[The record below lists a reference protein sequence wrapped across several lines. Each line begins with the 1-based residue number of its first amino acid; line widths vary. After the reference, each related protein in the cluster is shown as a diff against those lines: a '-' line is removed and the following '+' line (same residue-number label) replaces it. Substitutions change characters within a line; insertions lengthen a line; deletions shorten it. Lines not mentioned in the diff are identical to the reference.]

1 MPTIPFGRN
10 KSLFDGSSTAGIEI
24 KADASA
30 DLLTAIAGKKPF
42 PGRDIEVAKG
52 SLSFQGPKDLTFK
65 SDRGKVT
72 FNGSAS
78 AFAAL
83 GVFSDPAKV
92 RALLKADEH
101 VADGLTF
108 GDAAGQRLL
117 VLRWG
122 YDVTGSAK
130 GAMALGAG
138 GAVTLGVEGAREGLY
153 AVVHRFDGSE
163 PAAAVLGRA
172 ASSWRPPA
180 LVKTAADLDAGTWL
194 VVEVDGS
201 LAVNLATT
209 FGYDFSW
216 VRETELGQLKGD
228 IGLKLQLG
236 LAASVGFTARSRYCV
251 VVARESE
258 RDVLRLSLFKLS
270 YKGVKV
276 AGSATATAEF
286 KDAFLPAT
294 ADDFVKGVFGVRGEQ
309 IIKVLG
315 PIEKWAGGT
324 DPIPEALAGLTS
336 DYLQRL
342 LTDLTG
348 VDAAKTFDAA
358 RGRLLDLFATWDRL
372 PAKASGLVFKLIE
385 EKVDLSGVRT
395 VVGQAAKADKA
406 SLKALVDA
414 ETAKG
419 SFFARPEG
427 RVLESLASGPLLTA
441 LTNSAAFASFT
452 AAAKELDHLLDP
464 QGGLLDVLVKLQ
476 TRVDATL
483 HLDQIETLATETD
496 FKKLDALFR
505 RQLSEFLGKT
515 FDFSD
520 VVKVRQTIA
529 LLAKKKNE
537 YYAKAKQA
545 LKRKYTFELAA
556 AYEQATTDT
565 ALIDAEF
572 DFGAARP
579 GLDALWADAL
589 AGTFDRLFLEPR
601 SDVVLHTAALTHG
614 VTRHT
619 HVEVSLPFFKGTI
632 DHVNKALAS
641 ARVEEEGGR
650 VIVYEVTAEDLVST
664 TSLLPR
670 KKTFRDSRLT
680 IGAFLPMDVATRQL
694 RVHSTDAMTYTYSFD
709 QARTNMKRGDLQF
722 QIKPLVMRF
731 FPNVFP
737 EGTSFDTWITDLD
750 KTIDAI
756 ENNGSDNFGHT
767 LLTLDL
773 TLPSRV
779 PAAWL
784 SAPAEPGAR
793 PYMRMSRNIQGALKA
808 LIAPDF
814 FQDRRQYD
822 GANAKAAALM
832 IYAAIP
838 PSTSISLDGS
848 KAALSRDVDVYWD
861 IAEPKERDA
870 MMAHP
875 LTIAALVAAMK
886 DVHDML
892 AAIGRKGEASFYQPG
907 EVGKIIG
914 AVHGREG
921 QAHLMSLLQMEQDI
935 IRAAH
940 QAGLRMAAFR
950 ARAATSPR
958 EAIDA
963 LEGFGSSLTSA
974 FNAKVA
980 SVYGGG
986 ALRTLGTMLFVAAA
1000 RGLSDELQGIQP
1012 AGLLRLTVL
1021 KQGTVFPPAGFPNAI
1036 DLAAADVVVDQ
1047 QFVTTGS

>member
-1 MPTIPFGRN
+1 MPSISFGRN
-10 KSLFDGSSTAGIEI
+10 KSLFDGGSAAGLEI

-30 DLLTAIAGKKPF
+30 DLLAAIAGRKPF
-42 PGRDIEVAKG
+42 PSRDIEVAKG
-52 SLSFQGPKDLTFK
+52 SLSFQGGRDLTFT
-65 SDRGKVT
+65 SERGKVT
-72 FNGSAS
+72 FKGAAN

-83 GVFSDPAKV
+83 GVFSDSAKV
-92 RALLKADEH
+92 RALLRADEH
-101 VADGLTF
+101 VANGLTF
-108 GDAAGQRLL
+108 GDAAGHRLL

-122 YDVTGSAK
+122 YDVTGSARS
-130 GAMALGAG
+130 AMALGAG
-138 GAVTLGVEGAREGLY
+138 GAVTLGVEGARDGLY
-153 AVVHRFDGSE
+153 AVVHRFDSTE

-180 LVKTAADLDAGTWL
+180 LVETAADLDPGTWL
-194 VVEVDGS
+194 AVEVDGS
-201 LAVNLATT
+201 IAVTLATT

-216 VRETELGQLKGD
+216 VGETELGQLKGD

-236 LAASVGFTARSRYCV
+236 LAASVGFTAKSRYCV

-258 RDVLRLSLFKLS
+258 REVLRLSLFKLS

-342 LTDLTG
+342 LTELTG
-348 VDAAKTFDAA
+348 VDAATKFDAA

-372 PAKASGLVFKLIE
+372 PAKASGLVFKLVE
-385 EKVDLSGVRT
+385 ENVDLGGVRK
-395 VVGQAAKADKA
+395 VVSQAARADQA

-419 SFFARPEG
+419 SFFTRPEG
-427 RVLESLASGPLLTA
+427 RVLESLATGPLLTA
-441 LTNSAAFASFT
+441 LTHSGAFASLS
-452 AAAKELDHLLDP
+452 AAARELDHLLDP
-464 QGGLLDVLVKLQ
+464 QGALVDVLVNLQ
-476 TRVDATL
+476 KRIDTAL
-483 HLDQIETLATETD
+483 HLDQIETIASETD
-496 FKKLDALFR
+496 FQKLDALFR

-515 FDFSD
+515 FDVGD

-529 LLAKKKNE
+529 LLAEKKNE
-537 YYAKAKQA
+537 YYDKAKAA
-545 LKRKYTFELAA
+545 LKRKYTFEFAA
-556 AYEQATTDT
+556 AYERASTDT

-572 DFGAARP
+572 DFGAAQP

-601 SDVVLHTAALTHG
+601 SDVALHTGALTHG

-632 DHVNKALAS
+632 DHVNTALAS

-680 IGAFLPMDVATRQL
+680 IGAFLPTDVATRQL

-722 QIKPLVMRF
+722 QIKPLVTRF
-731 FPNVFP
+731 FPDAFP

-750 KTIDAI
+750 KTIDTI
-756 ENNGSDNFGHT
+756 EHNGSDNFGNT

-784 SAPAEPGAR
+784 SAPADPSAR

-808 LIAPDF
+808 LIPPDF

-838 PSTSISLDGS
+838 PSTSISLDGG
-848 KAALSRDVDVYWD
+848 KAALSRDADVYWD
-861 IAEPKERDA
+861 IAEPRERDA

-875 LTIAALVAAMK
+875 LTVAGLVAAMK

-892 AAIGRKGEASFYQPG
+892 AAIGRRSDAAFYQPG
-907 EVGKIIG
+907 ELGKIIG
-914 AVHGREG
+914 AVQGREG
-921 QAHLMSLLQMEQDI
+921 HAHLMSLLQMEQDI
-935 IRAAH
+935 IHAAH

-950 ARAATSPR
+950 SRAGTSPR

-963 LEGFGSSLTSA
+963 LEGFGSALTSA

-1000 RGLSDELQGIQP
+1000 RGLSDDLQGIQP

-1021 KQGTVFPPAGFPNAI
+1021 RQSAAFPPAGFPNVI

-1047 QFVTTGS
+1047 QFVTTGN

>member
-1 MPTIPFGRN
+1 MPIIPFSRN
-10 KSLFDGSSTAGIEI
+10 KALLDGSSTAGIDI

-42 PGRDIEVAKG
+42 PSRDIEVAKG
-52 SLSFQGPKDLTFK
+52 SLSFQGLKDLTFK
-65 SDRGKVT
+65 SDRGQVT
-72 FNGSAS
+72 FAGSAN
-78 AFAAL
+78 AFAAI
-83 GVFSDPAKV
+83 GVCSDAAKV
-92 RALLKADEH
+92 RELLQADEH
-101 VADGLTF
+101 LADGLTF
-108 GDAAGQRLL
+108 DTANGDRLL

-122 YDVTGSAK
+122 YDLTGSAK

-138 GAVTLGVEGAREGLY
+138 GAVTLGVEGARQGLY
-153 AVVHRFDGSE
+153 AVVHRFGNGE
-163 PAAAVLGRA
+163 PAVAVLGRA

-180 LVKTAADLDAGTWL
+180 LVRTASDLDAGTWL
-194 VVEVDGS
+194 VAEVDGS
-201 LAVNLATT
+201 IAVNLATT

-216 VRETELGQLKGD
+216 VRETELGELKGD

-236 LAASVGFTARSRYCV
+236 LAASVGFTAKSRYCV
-251 VVARESE
+251 VVARESARE
-258 RDVLRLSLFKLS
+258 VLRLLLFKLS

-276 AGSATATAEF
+276 AASATAKAEF
-286 KDAFLPAT
+286 EDAFLPAT
-294 ADDFVKGVFGVRGEQ
+294 ADDFVQGVFGVRGEQ

-315 PIEKWAGGT
+315 PIETWAGGS
-324 DPIPEALAGLTS
+324 DAIPDALAGLTS
-336 DYLQRL
+336 DYLQAL

-348 VDAAKTFDAA
+348 IDAAATFDAA
-358 RGRLLDLFATWDRL
+358 RGRLLEFFAAWDRL
-372 PAKASGLVFKLIE
+372 PAKVSSLVFKLVE
-385 EKVDLSGVRT
+385 ERVDLSGVRT
-395 VVGQAAKADKA
+395 VVHQAAAADQA

-414 ETAKG
+414 ETVKG
-419 SFFARPEG
+419 SFFTRPEG

-441 LTNSAAFASFT
+441 LTDTGAFARFSAAARD
-452 AAAKELDHLLDP
+452 LDRLLDP
-464 QGGLLDVLVKLQ
+464 QGALLDVLVTLQ
-476 TRVDATL
+476 TRLDTTL
-483 HLDQIETLATETD
+483 RLDQIERIATETD
-496 FKKLDALFR
+496 FQKLDALFR

-520 VVKVRQTIA
+520 VVTVRRTIA

-537 YYAKAKQA
+537 YYAKARQA
-545 LKRKYTFELAA
+545 LQRTYTFELAA
-556 AYEQATTDT
+556 AYQRAGTDS

-572 DFGAARP
+572 DFGSAQP
-579 GLDALWADAL
+579 GLDTLWADAL
-589 AGTFDRLFLEPR
+589 AGTFDRLFIAPR
-601 SDVVLHTAALTHG
+601 RDVVLHTGALTHG

-619 HVEVSLPFFKGTI
+619 HVEVSLPFVKGTI
-632 DHVNKALAS
+632 DHVNQALAS

-680 IGAFLPMDVATRQL
+680 VGAFLPMDAATGRL

-731 FPNVFP
+731 FPDAFP

-750 KTIDAI
+750 KAIDAI
-756 ENNGSDNFGHT
+756 EDNGSDTFGNT

-773 TLPSRV
+773 TLPARV

-784 SAPAEPGAR
+784 AAPADPAANA
-793 PYMRMSRNIQGALKA
+793 YMRMSRNIQGALKA
-808 LIAPDF
+808 LIPPDF

-838 PSTSISLDGS
+838 PSTNISLEGGT
-848 KAALSRDVDVYWD
+848 AALSRNGDVHWD
-861 IAEPKERDA
+861 IADSRERDA

-875 LTIAALVAAMK
+875 LTLAALVAAMK

-892 AAIGRKGEASFYQPG
+892 AAIGRKSDAAFYAPG
-907 EVGKIIG
+907 ELGKIIG
-914 AVHGREG
+914 AVQGREG

-935 IRAAH
+935 VHAARK
-940 QAGLRMAAFR
+940 AGLRMAAFR
-950 ARAATSPR
+950 ARAGTAPR

-963 LEGFGSSLTSA
+963 LEAFGSALTSA
-974 FNAKVA
+974 FNANVA

-1000 RGLSDELQGIQP
+1000 SGLSDDLQGVRP
-1012 AGLLRLTVL
+1012 AGLLRLAVL
-1021 KQGTVFPPAGFPNAI
+1021 KQATAFPPAGFPNAI
-1036 DLAAADVVVDQ
+1036 DLTAADVVVDQ

>member
-10 KSLFDGSSTAGIEI
+10 KSLFDGGSTAGIEI

-42 PGRDIEVAKG
+42 PNRDIEVAKG

-72 FNGSAS
+72 FKGSAN

-108 GDAAGQRLL
+108 GDPAGHRLL

-138 GAVTLGVEGAREGLY
+138 GAVTLGVEAARDGLY
-153 AVVHRFDGSE
+153 AVVHRFDSSE
-163 PAAAVLGRA
+163 PAVAVLGRA

-194 VVEVDGS
+194 AVEVDGS
-201 LAVNLATT
+201 IAVTLATT

-236 LAASVGFTARSRYCV
+236 LAASVGFTAKSRYCV

-258 RDVLRLSLFKLS
+258 RQVLRLSLFKLS

-276 AGSATATAEF
+276 AGSATAKAEF

-336 DYLQRL
+336 DYLQTL

-348 VDAAKTFDAA
+348 IDAAKTFDAA
-358 RGRLLDLFATWDRL
+358 RGKLLDLFATWERL
-372 PAKASGLVFKLIE
+372 PAKASGLLFKLVE
-385 EKVDLSGVRT
+385 EKADLSGVRK

-441 LTNSAAFASFT
+441 LTNSSAFASFS
-452 AAAKELDHLLDP
+452 AAARELDHLLDP
-464 QGGLLDVLVKLQ
+464 DGALLDVLVNLQ
-476 TRVDATL
+476 KRVDTAL
-483 HLDQIETLATETD
+483 HLDQIETIATETE

-520 VVKVRQTIA
+520 VVKVRETIA
-529 LLAKKKNE
+529 LLVKKKNE
-537 YYAKAKQA
+537 YYDKAKQA

-556 AYEQATTDT
+556 AYERATTDT

-572 DFGAARP
+572 DFGAAQP

-589 AGTFDRLFLEPR
+589 DGTFDRLFLEPR

-632 DHVNKALAS
+632 DHVNKALAT

-722 QIKPLVMRF
+722 QIKPLVTRF
-731 FPNVFP
+731 FPNAFP

-750 KTIDAI
+750 KTIDTI

-784 SAPAEPGAR
+784 AAPADKAAEP
-793 PYMRMSRNIQGALKA
+793 YLRMSRNIQGALKT
-808 LIAPDF
+808 LIPADY
-814 FQDRRQYD
+814 FQDRQKYD
-822 GANAKAAALM
+822 GADGKAAALM
-832 IYAAIP
+832 VYAAIP
-838 PSTSISLDGS
+838 PSTSISLKRGVASINQNSDI
-848 KAALSRDVDVYWD
+848 YWD
-861 IAEPKERDA
+861 IADDDQREA
-870 MMAHP
+870 MTVHR
-875 LTIAALVAAMK
+875 LTLVALGTAMK

-892 AAIGRKGEASFYQPG
+892 EATGMKRAASFYEPG
-907 EVGKIIG
+907 QLQRLLST
-914 AVHGREG
+914 ASG
-921 QAHLMSLLQMEQDI
+921 QGETHLLSLLQMEQDI
-935 IRAAH
+935 IHAAH
-940 QAGLRMAAFR
+940 KAGLRMATFR
-950 ARAATSPR
+950 AQAGTSPR

-963 LEGFGSSLTSA
+963 LEGFGSALTSA
-974 FNAKVA
+974 FNANVA

-1021 KQGTVFPPAGFPNAI
+1021 KQGATFPPAGFPNVV

>member
-1 MPTIPFGRN
+1 MPIIPFSRN
-10 KSLFDGSSTAGIEI
+10 KSLFDGGSTAGIEI

-30 DLLTAIAGKKPF
+30 DLLAAIAARKPF
-42 PGRDIEVAKG
+42 PSRDIEVAQG
-52 SLSFQGPKDLTFK
+52 SLSFQGGKDLTFK
-65 SDRGKVT
+65 SDRGTVT
-72 FNGSAS
+72 FEGSAS

-83 GVFSDPAKV
+83 GVFSDAARV
-92 RALLKADEH
+92 RDLLEADEH

-108 GDAAGQRLL
+108 GTAAGDRLL

-122 YDVTGSAK
+122 YDVAGSAK

-138 GAVTLGVEGAREGLY
+138 GSVTLGVEGAREGLY
-153 AVVHRFDGSE
+153 AVVHRFGNTE
-163 PAAAVLGRA
+163 PAATVLGRA

-180 LVKTAADLDAGTWL
+180 LVKTAADLDPGTWL
-194 VVEVDGS
+194 VAEVDGS
-201 LAVNLATT
+201 IAVTIATT

-216 VRETELGQLKGD
+216 VRETALGELKGD
-228 IGLKLQLG
+228 IGLKLELG
-236 LAASVGFTARSRYCV
+236 LAASVGFTAKSRYCV
-251 VVARESE
+251 VVARESA

-276 AGSATATAEF
+276 AASATAKAQFE
-286 KDAFLPAT
+286 DAFLPAT
-294 ADDFVKGVFGVRGEQ
+294 ADDLVKGVFGVRGEQ

-324 DPIPEALAGLTS
+324 DPIPDALAGLTS
-336 DYLQRL
+336 DYLQKL

-348 VDAAKTFDAA
+348 IDAATTFDAA
-358 RGRLLDLFATWDRL
+358 RGRLLDFFAAWDRL
-372 PAKASGLVFKLIE
+372 PARVSGLVFKLVE
-385 EKVDLSGVRT
+385 EKVDLGRIRAIVS
-395 VVGQAAKADKA
+395 QAAQADQA

-419 SFFARPEG
+419 SFFTRPEG

-441 LTNSAAFASFT
+441 LTNSGAFARFS
-452 AAAKELDHLLDP
+452 AVARDLDHLLDP
-464 QGGLLDVLVKLQ
+464 QGGLLDVLVNLQ
-476 TRVDATL
+476 QRVDTTL
-483 HLDQIETLATETD
+483 HLEQIEQIANQTD
-496 FKKLDALFR
+496 FQALDALFR

-520 VVKVRQTIA
+520 VVKVRQTID

-537 YYAKAKQA
+537 YYEKAKQA
-545 LKRKYTFELAA
+545 LKRKYTFDFAA
-556 AYEQATTDT
+556 AYERATTDT

-589 AGTFDRLFLEPR
+589 AGTFDRLFLDPR
-601 SDVVLHTAALTHG
+601 SDVLLHTGALTHG

-619 HVEVSLPFFKGTI
+619 HVEVSLPFFRGTI
-632 DHVNKALAS
+632 DHVNQALAS
-641 ARVEEEGGR
+641 AKVEEEGGR
-650 VIVYEVTAEDLVST
+650 VIVYEVTAEDLVSM
-664 TSLLPR
+664 TSILPR

-680 IGAFLPMDVATRQL
+680 VGAFLPMDTATGRL

-722 QIKPLVMRF
+722 QVKPLVQRF
-731 FPNVFP
+731 FPDTFP

-756 ENNGSDNFGHT
+756 ENNGSDNFGNT

-784 SAPAEPGAR
+784 SAPAEPAAR

-808 LIAPDF
+808 LIPPDF

-838 PSTSISLDGS
+838 PSTSISLDGGR
-848 KAALSRDVDVYWD
+848 AALSRDVDVYWD
-861 IAEPKERDA
+861 IAEPRERDA

-892 AAIGRKGEASFYQPG
+892 AAIGRKGDASFYQPG
-907 EVGKIIG
+907 ELGKIIG

-935 IRAAH
+935 IHAAH

-950 ARAATSPR
+950 ARAGTSPR
-958 EAIDA
+958 EAIEA
-963 LEGFGSSLTSA
+963 LEGFGSALTSA

-1021 KQGTVFPPAGFPNAI
+1021 KKGAAFPPAGFPNAI
-1036 DLAAADVVVDQ
+1036 DLAADDVVVDQ

>member
-1 MPTIPFGRN
+1 MPTIPFSRN
-10 KSLFDGSSTAGIEI
+10 KSLLDGSSTAGIEI

-42 PGRDIEVAKG
+42 PSRDIEVAKG

-72 FNGSAS
+72 FKGSAS

-92 RALLKADEH
+92 RALLAADEH

-108 GDAAGQRLL
+108 GDADGNRLL

-153 AVVHRFDGSE
+153 AVVHRFEKSE
-163 PAAAVLGRA
+163 PAATVLGRA
-172 ASSWRPPA
+172 ASSWRPHS

-201 LAVNLATT
+201 IAVNLATT

-236 LAASVGFTARSRYCV
+236 LAASVGFTAKSRYCV

-258 RDVLRLSLFKLS
+258 REVLRLSLFKLS

-276 AGSATATAEF
+276 AGSATAKAEF

-324 DPIPEALAGLTS
+324 DPIPDALAGLTS
-336 DYLQRL
+336 DYLQTL

-348 VDAAKTFDAA
+348 IDAAKTFDAA

-372 PAKASGLVFKLIE
+372 PAKASGLVFKLVE
-385 EKVDLSGVRT
+385 EKADLSGVRK

-406 SLKALVDA
+406 SLKALIDA

-441 LTNSAAFASFT
+441 LTNSAAFASFS
-452 AAAKELDHLLDP
+452 AAARELDHLLDP
-464 QGGLLDVLVKLQ
+464 QGALLDVLVNLQ
-476 TRVDATL
+476 KRVDAAL
-483 HLDQIETLATETD
+483 HLGPDRDDRHRDGLQEARRAVPAPAVGVPRQDVRLQR
-496 FKKLDALFR
+496 R
-505 RQLSEFLGKT
+505 RQGPADDRPAREEEERVLRQGQAGAEAEVHLRARRGPRT
-515 FDFSD
+515 GDHRYRAD
-520 VVKVRQTIA
+520 RRGVR
-529 LLAKKKNE
+529 L
-537 YYAKAKQA
+537 
-545 LKRKYTFELAA
+545 RR
-556 AYEQATTDT
+556 
-565 ALIDAEF
+565 
-572 DFGAARP
+572 GAARSRRAVGGRARRDVRP
-579 GLDALWADAL
+579 AL
-589 AGTFDRLFLEPR
+589 PR
-601 SDVVLHTAALTHG
+601 PASDVVLHTGALTHG

-731 FPNVFP
+731 FPDAFP

-750 KTIDAI
+750 KTIDTI
-756 ENNGSDNFGHT
+756 ENNGSDNFGNT

-784 SAPAEPGAR
+784 TAPA
-793 PYMRMSRNIQGALKA
+793 
-808 LIAPDF
+808 D
-814 FQDRRQYD
+814 
-822 GANAKAAALM
+822 KAA
-832 IYAAIP
+832 
-838 PSTSISLDGS
+838 G
-848 KAALSRDVDVYWD
+848 
-861 IAEPKERDA
+861 
-870 MMAHP
+870 
-875 LTIAALVAAMK
+875 LTC
-886 DVHDML
+886 
-892 AAIGRKGEASFYQPG
+892 GCR
-907 EVGKIIG
+907 
-914 AVHGREG
+914 
-921 QAHLMSLLQMEQDI
+921 
-935 IRAAH
+935 
-940 QAGLRMAAFR
+940 
-950 ARAATSPR
+950 ATS
-958 EAIDA
+958 
-963 LEGFGSSLTSA
+963 
-974 FNAKVA
+974 
-980 SVYGGG
+980 
-986 ALRTLGTMLFVAAA
+986 
-1000 RGLSDELQGIQP
+1000 RG
-1012 AGLLRLTVL
+1012 R
-1021 KQGTVFPPAGFPNAI
+1021 
-1036 DLAAADVVVDQ
+1036 
-1047 QFVTTGS
+1047 

>member
-10 KSLFDGSSTAGIEI
+10 KSLFGGSSAAGIEI

-30 DLLTAIAGKKPF
+30 DLLAAIAGRKPF
-42 PGRDIEVAKG
+42 PSRDIEVAKG
-52 SLSFQGPKDLTFK
+52 SLSFQGAKDLTFR
-65 SDRGKVT
+65 SDRGKVA
-72 FNGSAS
+72 FKGAAN

-83 GVFSDPAKV
+83 GVFSDPARV
-92 RALLKADEH
+92 RALLKADEQ
-101 VADGLTF
+101 VANGLTF
-108 GDAAGQRLL
+108 GDAAGDRLL

-122 YDVTGSAK
+122 YDVEGSAK
-130 GAMALGAG
+130 GALGLGAG
-138 GAVTLGVEGAREGLY
+138 GAVTLGVDGAREGLF
-153 AVVHRFDGSE
+153 AVVHQFTSTE

-194 VVEVDGS
+194 VAEIDGS
-201 LAVNLATT
+201 IAVTLATT

-216 VRETELGQLKGD
+216 VRETELGELKGD

-236 LAASVGFTARSRYCV
+236 LAASIGFTARSRYCV
-251 VVARESE
+251 VVARASE
-258 RDVLRLSLFKLS
+258 RQVLRLSLFKLS

-276 AGSATATAEF
+276 AGSATAKAEF

-294 ADDFVKGVFGVRGEQ
+294 ADDFVKGIFGVRGEQ

-324 DPIPEALAGLTS
+324 DPIPDALAGLTS

-348 VDAAKTFDAA
+348 IDAATTFDAA
-358 RGRLLDLFATWDRL
+358 RGKLLDLFATWDRL
-372 PAKASGLVFKLIE
+372 PAKVSALVFKLVE
-385 EKVDLSGVRT
+385 EKVDLSGVRRI
-395 VVGQAAKADKA
+395 VGLAAKADQPA
-406 SLKALVDA
+406 LKALVDA

-419 SFFARPEG
+419 SFFTRPEG
-427 RVLESLASGPLLTA
+427 RVLESLAPGPLLTA
-441 LTNSAAFASFT
+441 LTQSGAFASFS
-452 AAAKELDHLLDP
+452 AAARALDHLLDP
-464 QGGLLDVLVKLQ
+464 QGTLLGVLVKLQ
-476 TRVDATL
+476 QRVDTTL
-483 HLDQIETLATETD
+483 HLGQIETIATETD
-496 FKKLDALFR
+496 FQKLDALFR
-505 RQLSEFLGKT
+505 RQLSEFLGRT

-520 VVKVRQTIA
+520 VVKVRETIA

-537 YYAKAKQA
+537 YYDKAKQA
-545 LKRKYTFELAA
+545 LKRKYTFDLAA
-556 AYEQATTDT
+556 AHERATTDT

-572 DFGAARP
+572 DFGAAQP
-579 GLDALWADAL
+579 GLDALWDDAL

-601 SDVVLHTAALTHG
+601 SDVVLHTGALTHG
-614 VTRHT
+614 VPRHT

-632 DHVNKALAS
+632 DHVNSALAA

-670 KKTFRDSRLT
+670 KKTLRDSRLT
-680 IGAFLPMDVATRQL
+680 IGAFLPMDAATRQL

-722 QIKPLVMRF
+722 QIKPLVTRF
-731 FPNVFP
+731 FPNAFP

-750 KTIDAI
+750 KTIDTI
-756 ENNGSDNFGHT
+756 ENNGSDNFGNT

-784 SAPAEPGAR
+784 AAPAEPGAR

-808 LIAPDF
+808 LIPPDF

-838 PSTSISLDGS
+838 PSTSISLDGG

-861 IAEPKERDA
+861 IADPAQRDA

-875 LTIAALVAAMK
+875 LTIGALVAAMK

-892 AAIGRKGEASFYQPG
+892 AAIGRRSEAAFYQPG
-907 EVGKIIG
+907 ELGKLIG
-914 AVHGREG
+914 AVQG
-921 QAHLMSLLQMEQDI
+921 QAGHAHLMSLLQMEQDI
-935 IRAAH
+935 IHAAH

-950 ARAATSPR
+950 ARAGTSAR
-958 EAIDA
+958 EAIEA
-963 LEGFGSSLTSA
+963 LEGFGSALTSA

-986 ALRTLGTMLFVAAA
+986 ALRTLGTMLFVSAA

-1012 AGLLRLTVL
+1012 AGLLRLIVL
-1021 KQGTVFPPAGFPNAI
+1021 KQGATFPPAGFPNVI